1 MDGILLRFGCMIP
14 RCGNGKKMVVKIVT
28 DSGSDITREQAEEL
42 GITVVPVYLRFGDV
56 MYRDGVDMDCD
67 EFYRRLTTTQV
78 HPSTASP
85 SPGDFAGVYEQIG
98 QENVEIISIHITKEH
113 SAVYDSARAGK
124 EMAAVKERS
133 IEVVDSGGVTVWQC
147 LVVLAAARAA
157 KEGQDMQGVMEV
169 IRQTIGQL
177 RVLAFV
183 DTMKYLIK
191 GGRLSHTIYTIESL
205 LNVKPFLTIQGGKIR
220 PVGMTRTRAR
230 GIDRLR
236 EFIRS
241 SVHIEEVAI
250 AYSTL
255 TEDALELAGYTTELF
270 PHVVP
275 HVNRIGPA
283 LGVHSGPGT
292 LIVVVRTTG

>member
-1 MDGILLRFGCMIP
+1 
-14 RCGNGKKMVVKIVT
+14 MVVKIVT
-28 DSGSDITREQAEEL
+28 DSASDITREQAQEL
-42 GITVVPVYLRFGDV
+42 DVTVVPVYLRFNDV

-67 EFYRRLTTTQV
+67 EFYRRLTDTRS
-78 HPSTASP
+78 HPSTAAP
-85 SPGDFAGVYEQIG
+85 SPGDFAGVYEQLG
-98 QENVEIISIHITKEH
+98 QENTGIISIHITKEH

-124 EMAAVKERS
+124 EMAAKDGCT

-169 IRQTIGQL
+169 IRQTTGQL
-177 RVLAFV
+177 RALAFV

-205 LNVKPFLTIQGGKIR
+205 LNVKPFLTIQGGKIK
-220 PVGMTRTRAR
+220 PVGLTRTRAR
-230 GIDRLR
+230 GMDRLR

-241 SVHIEEVAI
+241 STYIEEVAI
-250 AYSTL
+250 AYSTFA
-255 TEDALELAGYTTELF
+255 EEALELAGYTTELF

-283 LGVHSGPGT
+283 LGAHGGPGT
-292 LIVVVRTTG
+292 LIAVVRTAG

>member
-1 MDGILLRFGCMIP
+1 
-14 RCGNGKKMVVKIVT
+14 MVVKIVT
-28 DSGSDITREQAEEL
+28 DSASDITREQAQEL
-42 GITVVPVYLRFGDV
+42 DVTVVPVYLRFNDV

-67 EFYRRLTTTQV
+67 EFYRRLTDTQS
-78 HPSTASP
+78 HPSTAAP

-98 QENVEIISIHITKEH
+98 QENTEVISIHITKEH
-113 SAVYDSARAGK
+113 SAAYDSARAGK
-124 EMAAVKERS
+124 EMVAGKGRT
-133 IEVVDSGGVTVWQC
+133 IEVVDSGGVTIWQC

-157 KEGQDMQGVMEV
+157 KEGQDIQGVMDV
-169 IRQTIGQL
+169 IRQTTGQL
-177 RVLAFV
+177 RILAFV

-191 GGRLSHTIYTIESL
+191 GGRLGHTIYKIESL

-230 GIDRLR
+230 GVDRLR

-255 TEDALELAGYTTELF
+255 SEEALELASYTTELF

-275 HVNRIGPA
+275 HINRIGPA
-283 LGVHSGPGT
+283 LGVHAGPGT
-292 LIVVVRTTG
+292 LTAVVRTTG